1 MNLKIKNVNIQLI
14 HLIALYPNGD
24 FPFIGESQG
33 ICAISGYLQ
42 LLYKNGITV
51 SLYDQQINSSDSIIN
66 DILNERPAIIG
77 LSVKMFTYPQFEEF
91 YTSLQKHVFPVYK
104 PLIVVGNSTAHFG
117 GEGILKKYNNV
128 IVALG
133 EGEVSIG
140 DIYAYVNGDIP
151 FEKIRNI
158 MYYSGGE
165 ILKSSYQYLDK
176 NLIPF
181 ADRRYSK
188 LYYDKGGEVY
198 IEASRGCAY
207 CSCNICECR
216 DFLGSTCAEFRW
228 RDRPINSIIDEL
240 KYLSSIG
247 INDVTFSDEDFIG
260 NDQYGLDRA
269 IRLARSIISE
279 DVKIDYRVNARVKS
293 IYSNTDTDEL
303 RAKKIQAL
311 ISLKESGLSK
321 IFLGFESGS
330 PTQLKRY
337 NKGYSLD
344 EFVQAIGILKEVG
357 IQYELGFISLDP
369 LMSLEELEESLSFIY
384 DKECIPYISAVYKEL
399 RIQKGNK
406 SYLRLVH
413 KYEDESKEKLIGNL
427 IFDEQMYEIL
437 RYADKR
443 VDLIKQLMCDYE
455 QQAYKLYYYLRIQ
468 TQYAMDEIDHKV
480 KYAIHKTIQ
489 LLKMND
495 YFLMRDLV
503 NAIKLNGDKNK
514 LLGILQEYKDKRK
527 EIYSCLIM
535 SEPYHSMPE
544 FEYMR
549 KLYLETFTC

>member
-1 MNLKIKNVNIQLI
+1 MYIDTHKLF
-14 HLIALYPNGD
+14 LIALYPNGD

-42 LLYKNGITV
+42 HLYKNDISV
-51 SLYDQQINSSDSIIN
+51 SLYDQQINSNDSIIN
-66 DILNERPAIIG
+66 DILNERPSIIG

-91 YTSLQKHVFPVYK
+91 YTLLQKHVFPVYQ
-104 PLIVVGNSTAHFG
+104 PLVVVGNSTAHFS
-117 GEGILKKYNNV
+117 GEDILRKYNNV

-151 FEKIRNI
+151 FEEIRNI
-158 MYYSGGE
+158 MYYSDGE

-188 LYYDKGGEVY
+188 LYYNKGGEVY

-247 INDVTFSDEDFIG
+247 INDITFSDEDFIG

-269 IRLARSIISE
+269 IRLANSIIYE

-293 IYSNTDTDEL
+293 IYSNTDTDVL
-303 RAKKIQAL
+303 RAKKNQTL

-369 LMSLEELEESLSFIY
+369 LMSLEELEESISFIY
-384 DKECIPYISAVYKEL
+384 DNECIPYISAVYKEL

-413 KYEDESKEKLIGNL
+413 KYEAESKEKLIGNL
-427 IFDEQMYEIL
+427 IFEEQMYEIL

-443 VDLIKQLMCDYE
+443 VDLIKQFMCDYE

-495 YFLMRDLV
+495 YYLMCDLV
-503 NAIKLNGDKNK
+503 HCIKLGDDRILLSKILLEYKNK
-514 LLGILQEYKDKRK
+514 RKGIYA
-527 EIYSCLIM
+527 SLIM

-544 FEYMR
+544 FDYMR
-549 KLYLETFTC
+549 QLYIETFAC

>member
-1 MNLKIKNVNIQLI
+1 MCTNTHELF
-14 HLIALYPNGD
+14 LIALYPVYD

-42 LLYKNGITV
+42 LLYKNDISV
-51 SLYDQQINSSDSIIN
+51 SLYDQQINSNDSIIN
-66 DILNERPAIIG
+66 DILNERPSIIG

-91 YTSLQKHVFPVYK
+91 YALLQEQIFPIYQ
-104 PLIVVGNSTAHFG
+104 PLVVVGNSTAHFS
-117 GEGILKKYNNV
+117 GEDILKKYNNV

-158 MYYSGGE
+158 MYYSDGE

-216 DFLGSTCAEFRW
+216 DFLGSKCTEFRW
-228 RDRPINSIIDEL
+228 RDRPIDLIVNEL

-260 NDQYGLDRA
+260 NDYYGIDRA
-269 IRLARSIISE
+269 SKLANRIVNENIRIE
-279 DVKIDYRVNARVKS
+279 YRVNARVKS
-293 IYSNTDTDEL
+293 IYSSTDTEEM
-303 RAKKIQAL
+303 RTQKEQAL
-311 ISLKESGLSK
+311 ISLKRSGLSK

-330 PTQLKRY
+330 AGQLKRY
-337 NKGYSLD
+337 NKGYTLE
-344 EFVQAIGILKEVG
+344 EFIQAIDILRNIG
-357 IQYELGFISLDP
+357 IQYELGYISLDP
-369 LMSLEELEESLSFIY
+369 LMSLDELEESLNFI
-384 DKECIPYISAVYKEL
+384 KEHQCIPYISAIYKEL

-406 SYLRLVH
+406 SYLRLIN
-413 KYEDESKEKLIGNL
+413 KYETDSGERLIGEL
-427 IFDEQMYEIL
+427 IFEEQMYEIL
-437 RYADKR
+437 KYADKR
-443 VDLIKQLMCDYE
+443 VDTIKQLMCDYE
-455 QQAYKLYYYLRIQ
+455 AQAYKLYYYLRIQ
-468 TQYAMDEIDHKV
+468 TQYAMSQDDNKL
-480 KYAIHKTIQ
+480 KYAIHLTIQ
-489 LLKMND
+489 SLKSND
-495 YFLMRDLV
+495 YDLMSNLV
-503 NAIKLNGDKNK
+503 KGIKLGYSKIHLTN
-514 LLGILQEYKDKRK
+514 ILQDYKDKRQN
-527 EIYSCLIM
+527 IYSSLIM
-535 SEPYHSMPE
+535 SKPYNTMPE
-544 FEYMR
+544 FKYLR
-549 KLYLETFTC
+549 DLYNEIIGIN

>member
-1 MNLKIKNVNIQLI
+1 MDI
-14 HLIALYPNGD
+14 HKLYLIALYPNGN

-42 LLYKNGITV
+42 CLYGNDI
-51 SLYDQQINSSDSIIN
+51 SINLYDQQINSNDSIIN
-66 DILNERPAIIG
+66 DILNERPSIIG

-91 YTSLQKHVFPVYK
+91 YTLLQKHVFPIYQ
-104 PLIVVGNSTAHFG
+104 PLVVVGNSTAHFS
-117 GEGILKKYNNV
+117 GEDILKKYNNV

-151 FEKIRNI
+151 FEEIRNI
-158 MYYSGGE
+158 MYYSNGE

-188 LYYDKGGEVY
+188 LYYNKGGEVY

-247 INDVTFSDEDFIG
+247 INDITFSDEDFIG

-269 IRLARSIISE
+269 IILANSIISE

-293 IYSNTDTDEL
+293 IYSNTDTDVL
-303 RAKKIQAL
+303 RAKKIQTL
-311 ISLKESGLSK
+311 ISLKKSGLSK
-321 IFLGFESGS
+321 MFLGFESGS

-337 NKGYSLD
+337 NKGYSID
-344 EFVQAIGILKEVG
+344 EFVRSIGILKEVG

-384 DKECIPYISAVYKEL
+384 NNECIPHISAVYKEL

-406 SYLRLVH
+406 SYLRLVY
-413 KYEDESKEKLIGNL
+413 KYEIESKERLIGDL
-427 IFDEQMYEIL
+427 IFEEQMYKIL

-443 VDLIKQLMCDYE
+443 VDLIKQFMCDYE

-468 TQYAMDEIDHKV
+468 TQYAMDEIEHKV

-495 YFLMRDLV
+495 YYLMCDLV
-503 NAIKLNGDKNK
+503 HCIKIGGDRILLSKILLEYKNK
-514 LLGILQEYKDKRK
+514 RKGIYA
-527 EIYSCLIM
+527 SLIM
-535 SEPYHSMPE
+535 SEPYYSMPE
-544 FEYMR
+544 FDYMR
-549 KLYLETFTC
+549 QLYIETFAC

>member
-1 MNLKIKNVNIQLI
+1 MLNNNKIF
-14 HLIALYPNGD
+14 LIALYPTND

-42 LLYKNGITV
+42 CLYGNDI
-51 SLYDQQINSSDSIIN
+51 SINLYDQQINSNESIIN

-91 YTSLQKHVFPVYK
+91 YALLQSHVFPTYQPMV
-104 PLIVVGNSTAHFG
+104 IIGNSTAHFSG
-117 GEGILKKYNNV
+117 REILKKYNDV
-128 IVALG
+128 IVSLG
-133 EGEVSIG
+133 EGEISFG
-140 DIYAYVNGDIP
+140 DIYAYLNGSLS

-158 MYYSGGE
+158 MYYSDGGIVE
-165 ILKSSYQYLDK
+165 SEYQYLNK
-176 NLIPF
+176 NFIPF

-228 RDRPINSIIDEL
+228 RDRPINSIVDEL

-247 INDVTFSDEDFIG
+247 IIDVTFSDEDFIG
-260 NDQYGLDRA
+260 NDHYGLNRA
-269 IRLARSIISE
+269 TELANSIINE
-279 DVKIDYRVNARVKS
+279 NIRTEYRVNARVKS
-293 IYSNTDTDEL
+293 IYSVTDTEVL
-303 RAKKIQAL
+303 RTKKIQVL
-311 ISLKESGLSK
+311 NLLKKSGLSK

-344 EFVQAIGILKEVG
+344 EFIKAINILKVVG
-357 IQYELGFISLDP
+357 IQYELGYISLDP

-384 DKECIPYISAVYKEL
+384 KNECIPYISAVYKEL

-406 SYLRLVH
+406 SYLRLAH
-413 KYEDESKEKLIGNL
+413 KYETESKEELIGNL
-427 IFDEQMYEIL
+427 IFEEQMYEIL

-443 VDLIKQLMCDYE
+443 VDLVKQLMCDYE
-455 QQAYKLYYYLRIQ
+455 QQTYKLYYYLRIQ

-489 LLKMND
+489 SLKMND
-495 YFLMRDLV
+495 YYLMRDII
-503 NAIKLNGDKNK
+503 NAIKLGSDRI
-514 LLGILQEYKDKRK
+514 LLSKILQGYKNKRK
-527 EIYSCLIM
+527 EIYFCLIM
-535 SEPYHSMPE
+535 SEPYYSMPE

-549 KLYLETFTC
+549 KLYIETFTC